1 MKKSVEDMTTDLA
14 ELSVIQGRGA
24 GPSTG
29 LEGSLAEVLAGVVH
43 VERVPVD
50 AHFFDDL
57 GADSLV
63 MAQFCAR
70 VRKRDD
76 LPSVSMKDIYQHPTI
91 SRLAAAQP
99 AAAAH
104 VAPPAP
110 LEGALADVLAGVVR
124 ADRVPVDAHFF
135 DDLGADS
142 LVMAQFCARVRK
154 RDDLPSVSMKDIYQ
168 HPTIHSLA
176 TALGPAAP
184 DAVLPSG
191 ATSLPEPAP
200 APVEAVTPAST
211 RQYVVCRGAAAA
223 DLPRVLLP
231 RRPGHRRHLRLDLGR
246 LRRAR
251 RLPAVG
257 RRRRRAASCS
267 CSRCRSSPS
276 GC

>member
-24 GPSTG
+24 GSSTG
-29 LEGSLAEVLAGVVH
+29 LEGSLAAVLAGVVH

-99 AAAAH
+99 AAPPT
-104 VAPPAP
+104 APPAP

-168 HPTIHSLA
+168 HPTIHGLA
-176 TALGPAAP
+176 AALGPAAP
-184 DAVLPSG
+184 APS
-191 ATSLPEPAP
+191 PVRCHVAP
-200 APVEAVTPAST
+200 PS
-211 RQYVVCRGAAAA
+211 
-223 DLPRVLLP
+223 
-231 RRPGHRRHLRLDLGR
+231 RPR
-246 LRRAR
+246 LRSR
-251 RLPAVG
+251 R
-257 RRRRRAASCS
+257 
-267 CSRCRSSPS
+267 
-276 GC
+276 